1 MEDMV
6 GAWGR
11 GEKKLEAVPIFS
23 YISSLVLGHRNGIH
37 ESAPKSKNSL
47 IICPRLVDTN
57 FIINN
62 NESSPGK

>member
-47 IICPRLVDTN
+47 II
-57 FIINN
+57 
-62 NESSPGK
+62 